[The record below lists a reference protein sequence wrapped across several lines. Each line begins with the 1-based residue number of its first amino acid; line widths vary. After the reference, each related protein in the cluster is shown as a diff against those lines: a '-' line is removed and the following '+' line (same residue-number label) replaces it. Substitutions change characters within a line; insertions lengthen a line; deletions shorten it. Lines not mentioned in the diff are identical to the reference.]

1 MIRSFGI
8 AVALA
13 LLAVATQ
20 SMPVDAREAGM
31 LARAVSGLSEPGAL
45 LLWGTMLAG
54 LSSMVSR
61 RKKS

>member
-1 MIRSFGI
+1 M
-8 AVALA
+8 LA

-45 LLWGTMLAG
+45 VIWGTMLAG
-54 LSSMVSR
+54 LSAVVSR

>member
-1 MIRSFGI
+1 MVRPFGI
-8 AVALA
+8 AIVLA
-13 LLAVATQ
+13 LVAVATQ

-45 LLWGTMLAG
+45 VIWGTMLAG
-54 LSSMVSR
+54 LSSAVSR

>member
-1 MIRSFGI
+1 MLRSFGI
-8 AVALA
+8 AIALA
-13 LLAVATQ
+13 LMAVATQ
-20 SMPVDAREAGM
+20 SMPVDAHEAGM

-54 LSSMVSR
+54 LSSVVSR

>member
-1 MIRSFGI
+1 MVRPVG
-8 AVALA
+8 VALVLA

-45 LLWGTMLAG
+45 VIWGTMLAG
-54 LSSMVSR
+54 LSTVVSR